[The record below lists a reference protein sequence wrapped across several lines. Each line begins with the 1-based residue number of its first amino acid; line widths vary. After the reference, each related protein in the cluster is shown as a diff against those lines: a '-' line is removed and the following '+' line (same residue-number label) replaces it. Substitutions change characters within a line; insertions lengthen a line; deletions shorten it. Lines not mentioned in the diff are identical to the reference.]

1 MNLPPVF
8 VNNII
13 NAFGESGRR
22 YLADLPDL
30 LSAAAKRWTL
40 TLGEPFL
47 LSYNYVCAA
56 TRSATSPG
64 LDMLLGLDTLRYSTT
79 SGYSTGGSAQNCVLK
94 IGVPNVE
101 LTSEINTL
109 RVYNGQGACRLYE
122 SDPEAGMLLLERLRP
137 GEMLV
142 TLDDDDRATE
152 IAADV
157 MKQTQRP
164 APTADGFLSLRG
176 WFDGLK
182 DLRPRFGG
190 GTGPFPEKTVDI
202 VEGMVRELFAEE
214 HPQVLLHGDFHHYNI
229 LSSERGWLVID
240 PKGVIGAPEYDACPF
255 LINPI
260 GEIPDEA
267 EAIRRTQRRIAIL
280 SERLGFDR
288 QRVWRWA
295 VCFSLLS
302 DWWDVPTSGP
312 VGEYSRT
319 WTEIFLKT
327 KV

>member
-1 MNLPPVF
+1 MNLPPDF

-13 NAFGESGRR
+13 HSYGDAGRR

-30 LSAAAKRWTL
+30 LSAAAKCWDL

-56 TRSATSPG
+56 TRRWSSSHIAAYREVPG
-64 LDMLLGLDTLRYSTT
+64 
-79 SGYSTGGSAQNCVLK
+79 GGDQAQDCVLK
-94 IGVPNVE
+94 IGVPNIE

-109 RVYNGQGACRLYE
+109 RVYDGQGACRLYE
-122 SDPEAGMLLLERLRP
+122 SDSEAGMLLLERLRP

-142 TLDDDDRATE
+142 TLTDDDRATE
-152 IAADV
+152 IAADT

-176 WFDGLK
+176 WFDELQN
-182 DLRPRFGG
+182 LRPRFGG
-190 GTGPFPEKTVDI
+190 GTGPFREKTVDI
-202 VEGMVRELFAEE
+202 VEEMVRELFAEE
-214 HPQVLLHGDFHHYNI
+214 RPQVLLHGDFHHYNI
-229 LSSERGWLVID
+229 LSSDRGWLVID

-260 GEIPDEA
+260 GGIPDEA
-267 EAIRRTQRRIAIL
+267 EAIRRTRRRIAIL

-302 DWWDVPTSGP
+302 DFWDAPTSGP
-312 VGEYSRT
+312 MDGFSPI
-319 WTEIFLKT
+319 WTEIFLQT

>member
-1 MNLPPVF
+1 MNLPSDF

-13 NAFGESGRR
+13 HSYGEAGRR

-30 LSAAAKRWTL
+30 LSAAAKRWDL
-40 TLGEPFL
+40 TIGELFL

-56 TRSATSPG
+56 TRRWSSSVAYRDQAT
-64 LDMLLGLDTLRYSTT
+64 D
-79 SGYSTGGSAQNCVLK
+79 CVLK

-142 TLDDDDRATE
+142 TLEDDDHATE

-157 MKQTQRP
+157 MMRIQRP
-164 APTADGFLSLRG
+164 VPAGDGFLSLKG
-176 WFDGLK
+176 WFDELK
-182 DLRPRFGG
+182 NLRPRFNG
-190 GTGPFPEKTVDI
+190 GTGPFPKKSFSI
-202 VEGMVRELFAEE
+202 AEGLIRDLFAEDR
-214 HPQVLLHGDFHHYNI
+214 PQVLLHGDFHHYNI
-229 LSSERGWLVID
+229 LSSERGWLIID
-240 PKGVIGAPEYDACPF
+240 PKGVAGPAEYEVGPL
-255 LINPI
+255 LINPYSVVLEE
-260 GEIPDEA
+260 G
-267 EAIRRTQRRIAIL
+267 EAIRRTERRIAIL
-280 SERLGFDR
+280 AERTGFDR
-288 QRVWRWA
+288 QRLRAWA
-295 VCFSLLS
+295 ICHSVLS
-302 DWWDVPTSGP
+302 SFWDMEADGSG
-312 VGEYSRT
+312 GESARA

>member
-1 MNLPPVF
+1 VTLNLPPVF
-8 VNNII
+8 VKNVTQ
-13 NAFGESGRR
+13 AFPNGADW
-22 YLADLPDL
+22 LADLSNL
-30 LSAAAKRWTL
+30 LAEAARRWDL

-56 TRSATSPG
+56 TRADGTP
-64 LDMLLGLDTLRYSTT
+64 
-79 SGYSTGGSAQNCVLK
+79 AVLK
-94 IGVPNVE
+94 IGVPNRE
-101 LTSEINTL
+101 LISEINAL
-109 RVYNGQGACRLYE
+109 RLYVGQGACRLLE
-122 SDPEAGMLLLERLRP
+122 ADPEAGFLLLERLQP
-137 GEMLV
+137 GAMLA
-142 TLDDDDRATE
+142 TLTDDDRATG

-164 APTADGFLSLRG
+164 VPEGGGFLSLKG

-190 GTGPFPEKTVDI
+190 GTGPFPEKTVQI
-202 VEGMVRELFAEE
+202 VEGMARELFAEDR
-214 HPQVLLHGDFHHYNI
+214 PQVLLHGDFHHYNI

-240 PKGVIGAPEYDACPF
+240 PKGVAGAPEYETGP
-255 LINPI
+255 LLMNPW

-280 SERLGFDR
+280 SERLGFDC

-295 VCFSLLS
+295 VCHSLLS
-302 DWWDVPTSGP
+302 AFWDVAGDGSG
-312 VGEYSRT
+312 GEYSRA

-327 KV
+327 RI